1 MSKKRRPANEAK
13 KVGAPSAPVNFFSW
27 VVLAVLI
34 VMLLWSCRAF
44 FDYGDLGSRLS
55 GKTMVERGY
64 LGSDEWHN
72 FLARAGRARTQA
84 LYAEARRRGIPEQQ
98 RSRVAA
104 GWAWIVETEKELA
117 PDATIYLNFASSL
130 HYYYGSTIW
139 YPRRL
144 DVNTER
150 RSIRDEET
158 LERNAQPMDASQ
170 VGTLRALGYTHIVT
184 AAPQG
189 ARLIDLRRML
199 DLVGGATP

>member
-1 MSKKRRPANEAK
+1 M
-13 KVGAPSAPVNFFSW
+13 
-27 VVLAVLI
+27 
-34 VMLLWSCRAF
+34 
-44 FDYGDLGSRLS
+44 

-150 RSIRDEET
+150 RSIRDEKT
-158 LERNAQPMDASQ
+158 LAQNAAPLDVSQ
-170 VGTLRALGYTHIVT
+170 AEKLPALGYTHIVAET
-184 AAPQG
+184 TQG
-189 ARLIDLRRML
+189 IRLMDLRRL
-199 DLVGGATP
+199 RDLAGGAEP